1 MARNNRNN
9 SLLASIGKRLNN
21 IAAVIGYAF
30 IIKSLVIGDLIKDL
44 RYLAQIVKD
53 AFVILISGT

>member
-30 IIKSLVIGDLIKDL
+30 IIKSLVVGDLIKDL
-44 RYLAQIVKD
+44 RYLAQIVQD
-53 AFVILISGT
+53 AFLILISGT

>member
-1 MARNNRNN
+1 MARNSRNN
-9 SLLASIGKRLNN
+9 SLLASLARRLNN

-30 IIKSLVIGDLIKDL
+30 IIKSLVMGDLSREL